1 MSPAPRTER
10 APSPT
15 GLLHNMS
22 QAPRSTLQVAPRH
35 REKAAVTFAL
45 PPEWRDAYDGQPA
58 TLLRLFGIEAPPDPR
73 DALHVLLAAADA
85 CLDAE
90 ALPPVIAM
98 DCLGVGGVGRA
109 SLLHFA
115 VLGRCAGRLF
125 LRARSP
131 RLDREAIFQAW
142 STVDPRVVDL
152 WEARQ

>member
-1 MSPAPRTER
+1 MSPALHTER

-35 REKAAVTFAL
+35 RAKFAVAFAL
-45 PPEWRDAYDGQPA
+45 PPEWRAAYDGQPA
-58 TLLRLFGIEAPPDPR
+58 SLLRLFGIAAPPDPR

-98 DCLGVGGVGRA
+98 DCNGVAGGGKA
-109 SLLHFA
+109 SLLHLA
-115 VLGRCAGRLF
+115 VLSRCAGRLF

-131 RLDREAIFQAW
+131 RLDHEAIFQSW
-142 STVDPRVVDL
+142 STVDPRVVEI